1 MVVPAMGPI
10 LVYANVAKKPCSD
23 TDHLCRLLTLG
34 TRVTQSCGG
43 IRVAI
48 RLLGTGGREC
58 TLEVLRFSGPP
69 ILGARLRV
77 GSRHCVGLRD
87 GRNTA
92 KTVLFSLGNAA
103 LPSRSS

>member
-58 TLEVLRFSGPP
+58 TLEVLRFSGPLV
-69 ILGARLRV
+69 LGARLRV